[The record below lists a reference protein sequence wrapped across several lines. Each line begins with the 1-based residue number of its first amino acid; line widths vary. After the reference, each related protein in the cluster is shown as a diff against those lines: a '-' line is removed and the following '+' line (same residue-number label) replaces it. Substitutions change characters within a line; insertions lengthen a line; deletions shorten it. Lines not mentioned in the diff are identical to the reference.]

1 MKNWECCLHSQ
12 GTDVL
17 SGTFPYACPL
27 PIPNIKNEVQ
37 KSTLRVLRTLTEPL
51 GNRIDTEVK
60 ILLPF
65 LELFQKDI
73 LSPPSSPPFSVNYSE
88 IKKAQLLKVNQLPGA
103 SADSL
108 QIHVPEE

>member
-1 MKNWECCLHSQ
+1 M
-12 GTDVL
+12 
-17 SGTFPYACPL
+17 
-27 PIPNIKNEVQ
+27 
-37 KSTLRVLRTLTEPL
+37 RVLRTLTEPL

-88 IKKAQLLKVNQLPGA
+88 IKSPNF
-103 SADSL
+103 SR
-108 QIHVPEE
+108 

>member
-88 IKKAQLLKVNQLPGA
+88 IKSPNF
-103 SADSL
+103 SR
-108 QIHVPEE
+108 